1 MKQRNIQRKQIVT
14 FIKQLS
20 ERNFAGA
27 NKSLE
32 GVLHDKIKQRI
43 SKVAKKPLF

>member
-1 MKQRNIQRKQIVT
+1 MRHSNIQRKQIIT

-20 ERNFAGA
+20 ENNFAGA
-27 NKSLE
+27 NASLE
-32 GVLHDKIKQRI
+32 KVLHDKIKQRI